1 MKRTALIST
10 GYSIFCGCIAA
21 AILLN
26 GLPVTGQP
34 FKLGAVSEMDRVFE
48 DGYKLPVMHDTLE
61 IFGIRGEVIS
71 GQLALQSKSN
81 LTNVT
86 VSAGELKLESTGS
99 ILPAKAV
106 EWNFVGS
113 IPLSKNTPN
122 QPARIL
128 VRQAPARYPDY
139 LMAEKQISVK
149 EKSCQ
154 AIWLT
159 VSIPENA
166 AAGTYSGTINVKS
179 QQGERLMPFRVKVFP
194 LTLPVTR
201 HLKVTEWYNTDGFDH
216 FHGIHEMYSQPWFAM
231 LRIYA
236 ENMAAHRQNV
246 FQVPMEAIEIQKS
259 NKDQLTFD
267 FTRFDQIAQV
277 FWDTKKMDFL
287 ETGELTR
294 FGEGAWSSTEILL
307 RNFDVKNPETGKK
320 ESIAGKDVIPGLLPA
335 LESHL
340 RQKGWLNNTLFHIKD
355 EPSMHNS
362 MAWRDMSS
370 LIHHYAPDLK
380 RMDAIETTN
389 LLDYIEIAVP
399 KLDAFAT
406 WYDTYRNALHNG
418 TELWFYTVGI
428 YQGSLYPNK
437 TIDLPV
443 MNSRILHWLNYKY
456 DATGYL
462 HWGWNQWEEDPYQDV
477 GMHIGDGWHVY
488 PVKEGVLNSLRWE
501 EMRNGIQDYE
511 CFRMLENEIGTLK
524 DSLGNRADWIDPE
537 QRGKEIA
544 GQVVMSLVEHS
555 DDPVVLN
562 KAKKELIREII
573 DFKTSPRLYIQTN
586 PPENSTLT
594 YHSSVEVYGWTEPG
608 TKIILNGKELPV
620 NAQGYFLE
628 QVGGDL
634 LDETKVSLTKGEIKV
649 RAINANGSK
658 EVVREFGIK
667 F

>member
-1 MKRTALIST
+1 MKKTAKISSGFSFSCVWFAT
-10 GYSIFCGCIAA
+10 VIFLNSIMVSA
-21 AILLN
+21 
-26 GLPVTGQP
+26 QS
-34 FKLGAVSEMDRVFE
+34 FKLGAVSDLDRVFD
-48 DGYKLPVMHDTLE
+48 DGFKLPAMHDTLE

-71 GQLALQSKSN
+71 GQFALQTKSN
-81 LTNVT
+81 LSNVT
-86 VSAGELKLESTGS
+86 VSMGELKKETTGR

-113 IPLSKNTPN
+113 IPLSKNSPN
-122 QPARIL
+122 QPARIM

-139 LMAEKQISVK
+139 LMAERQITIK

-159 VSIPENA
+159 VSIPDNA
-166 AAGTYSGTINVKS
+166 EAGTYSGKITVKS
-179 QQGERLMPFRVKVFP
+179 LQGERSIPYSVTVYP
-194 LTLPVTR
+194 LTLPATR

-236 ENMAAHRQNV
+236 GNMAAHRQNV
-246 FQVPMEAIEIQKS
+246 FQVPMDAIEIQQPK
-259 NKDQLTFD
+259 KDQLTFD

-277 FWDTKKMDFL
+277 FWDTKKMDYL

-294 FGEGAWSSTEILL
+294 FGEGAWSSTEIML
-307 RNFDVKNPETGKK
+307 RDFDVKNPETGKQI
-320 ESIAGKDVIPGLLPA
+320 SLPGKDVIPSLLPA

-380 RMDAIETTN
+380 RIDAIETTN
-389 LLDYIEIAVP
+389 VLDNIEIAVP

-406 WYDTYRNALHNG
+406 WYDTYRNAMEKG

-428 YQGSLYPNK
+428 FQGSLYPNK

-462 HWGWNQWEEDPYQDV
+462 HWGWNQWEENPYQDV
-477 GMHIGDGWHVY
+477 GKHIGDGWHVY

-511 CFRMLENEIGTLK
+511 CFRILEDEIGTLK
-524 DSLGNRADWIDPE
+524 DSLGYRSSWIDPE

-544 GQVVMSLVEHS
+544 SQVVMSLVDHT
-555 DDPVVLN
+555 DDPGVLY
-562 KAKKELIREII
+562 KAKKELIREIL
-573 DFKTSPRLYIQTN
+573 DFNTTPRLYIQTN

-620 NAQGYFLE
+620 NEQGYFLE
-628 QVGGDL
+628 QVGGEL
-634 LDETKVSLTKGEIKV
+634 LDETKVSLARGEI
-649 RAINANGSK
+649 RIIASNAKGSK
-658 EVVREFGIK
+658 VVVRNFGVK